1 MSDLWIFGRR
11 PSSMVRYRHGG
22 FNATF
27 PMNLHTVIEQVALR
41 EAIIAA
47 EEQMAAVEAQ
57 RRPDGPAE
65 SNVIS
70 FSERRT
76 RADRGKHHGGRGQ
89 RGPGS
94 LRD

>member
-57 RRPDGPAE
+57 RRPDGPVE

-70 FSERRT
+70 FADRRT
-76 RADRGKHHGGRGQ
+76 RADRGKHHGGRGK
-89 RGPGS
+89 RGP
-94 LRD
+94 RD